1 MNNTI
6 ETNFIV
12 FLEKLVNDK
21 AAMANLRRGL
31 GKPAGT
37 VYEMDRYVLPFL
49 SESTGNKREA
59 AYYTIASLFAFW
71 HQGKDKPES
80 TNGNLGSSLKRLVE
94 TEVKNNGNRE
104 DTEKR
109 LEKYLIAILN
119 ANYEDL
125 PDHLRRIVSLLKS
138 KDIPLNW
145 AQLLYDIQHWDT
157 DDRWIQHQWAEGF
170 WKKPEKRNNEQ
181 SSEDE

>member
-1 MNNTI
+1 MT
-6 ETNFIV
+6 
-12 FLEKLVNDK
+12 KRYGQS
-21 AAMANLRRGL
+21 APRL

-49 SESTGNKREA
+49 S
-59 AYYTIASLFAFW
+59 
-71 HQGKDKPES
+71 
-80 TNGNLGSSLKRLVE
+80 NLQEINVRLPITQLRHYLHFGIRGRINRKYKWQSRSSLKRLVE

-109 LEKYLIAILN
+109 LEKYLIAVLN

-125 PDHLRRIVSLLKS
+125 QDHLRRIVSLLKS

-145 AQLLYDIQHWDT
+145 SQLLYDIQHWNT
-157 DDRWIQHQWAEGF
+157 NDRWIQHQWAEGF
-170 WKKPEKRNNEQ
+170 WGKTEKGNNEQ

>member
-6 ETNFIV
+6 ENNFIV
-12 FLEKLVNDK
+12 FLEKLVDDK
-21 AAMANLRRGL
+21 RAMANLRRGL

-37 VYEMDRYVLPFL
+37 VYEMDRYILPFI

-80 TNGNLGSSLKRLVE
+80 IDGNLGNSLKQLVNIE
-94 TEVKNNGNRE
+94 TNNKGNRE
-104 DTEKR
+104 ETEKR
-109 LEKYLIAILN
+109 IEKYLVAILN

-138 KDIPLNW
+138 KVPLNW
-145 AQLLYDIQHWDT
+145 SQLLYDIQHWDT
-157 DDRWIQHQWAEGF
+157 DDHWVQHQWAKGF
-170 WKKPEKRNNEQ
+170 WENTKQETTQQ

>member
-1 MNNTI
+1 MNNSV
-6 ETNFIV
+6 ESNFIT
-12 FLEKLVNDK
+12 FLEKMTPEK

-49 SESTGNKREA
+49 SKSTGNKREA

-80 TNGNLGSSLKRLVE
+80 ANGNLGSSLKQLVNIE
-94 TEVKNNGNRE
+94 SKNNNRE

-109 LEKYLIAILN
+109 IEKYLMAILN
-119 ANYEDL
+119 ANNEDL

-145 AQLLYDIQHWDT
+145 AQLLYDIQHWET
-157 DDRWIQHQWAEGF
+157 DDRWIQHQWAKNF
-170 WKKPEKRNNEQ
+170 WEYTKQTNNEQ
-181 SSEDE
+181 SLEGE